1 MQTQFM
7 RTSVDTSRH
16 SESSA
21 SLFSRERRR
30 LSIGAVGLC
39 SMIAFEAIGVAAG
52 MPAVAAALD
61 GVPLYALAFAGAL
74 AGSVVA
80 MVWSGRDCD
89 RHGPMRSMAGGM
101 LLFAIGLLLA
111 GLAESMATLVAGRI
125 VQGLGVGALGVA
137 LYVAVARSLPSELHP
152 KLFALFSTA
161 WVVPA
166 VIGPTI
172 SGWIVDTVGWRWLFL
187 GIAVLLVP
195 TAALILPP
203 LRGSNEPNA
212 ATTRSWHILPWA
224 MLASTSCVT
233 LTVSGA
239 GGRWATLVVVAS
251 LGSIVLS
258 AAQLLPKGTLTLVR
272 GLPAV
277 IALRGMNSSAF
288 FLCEAFVPLWL
299 HQQRGWSITAAG
311 LALTGGALSWSLGSH
326 LQSRI
331 TNDAMRQNW
340 LSRGCLLLFVGIAIC
355 GVIVL
360 GVLPS
365 WAMLGAWSLAGLGM
379 GLAFPMLGV
388 LTLKLAPRDQQ
399 GTYSSAL
406 QLGAALATSAALAT
420 GGLLFS
426 LLVTA
431 MPVQAFASVF
441 ALAALF
447 AASAWV
453 SSARVHAPANDLT
466 PQAKKST

>member
-1 MQTQFM
+1 MPPNATKQAMQDSLKAM
-7 RTSVDTSRH
+7 PSVIPSD
-16 SESSA
+16 
-21 SLFSRERRR
+21 SLFSRERRA
-30 LSIGAVGLC
+30 LSIGTVGLC

-61 GVPLYALAFAGAL
+61 GVSLYALAFAGTL
-74 AGSVVA
+74 AGSLVA

-89 RHGPMRSMAGGM
+89 QHGPMRSMVGGM
-101 LLFAIGLLLA
+101 LLFAAGLLLA
-111 GLAESMATLVAGRI
+111 GLAGSMPMLVVGRI

-137 LYVAVARSLPSELHP
+137 LYVAVAHTLPGALHP

-161 WVVPA
+161 WVIPA
-166 VIGPTI
+166 VIGPVI
-172 SGWIVDTVGWRWLFL
+172 SGWVVDHLGWRWLFL

-203 LRGSNEPNA
+203 LRGAGAPD
-212 ATTRSWHILPWA
+212 ATAPRSWRVLPWA
-224 MLASTSCVT
+224 LLASVCCIA
-233 LTVSGA
+233 LTVSA
-239 GGRWATLVVVAS
+239 SAGRWTVPVVVVS
-251 LGSIVLS
+251 LS
-258 AAQLLPKGTLTLVR
+258 AIGLAAKTLLPAGTLTLAR

-277 IALRGMNSSAF
+277 IALRALNSAAF

-331 TNDAMRQNW
+331 IDDAARQSW
-340 LSRGCLLLFVGIAIC
+340 LARGCLFLASGIAAC
-355 GVIVL
+355 GVTVI
-360 GVLPS
+360 GFLPD
-365 WAMLGAWSLAGLGM
+365 WTMLGAWTLVGLGM
-379 GLAFPMLGV
+379 GLSFPMLGV
-388 LTLKLAPRDQQ
+388 LTLKLAPRQQQ

-406 QLGAALATSAALAT
+406 QLGAALCTSAALAT

-426 LLVTA
+426 ILIAA
-431 MPVQAFASVF
+431 MPTAAFASVF

-447 AASAWV
+447 AATAWISV
-453 SSARVHAPANDLT
+453 ARVTTVA
-466 PQAKKST
+466 S